1 MTIRILPELRCVT
14 AKAPGEFDLSP
25 EAVKNWNAALRST
38 MASDSQ
44 PVISI
49 LDPIGEDFFGN
60 GFTAKRMSAA
70 LRSIGEQDIQVHINS
85 PGGFIDEGT
94 AIYNM
99 LRMHKGEVTVKVI
112 GLAASIASII
122 AMAGDKIEIAKAGF
136 MFVHNGE
143 GVAIGN
149 RHVMDE
155 MFSALQ
161 EFDGAMADVYAGRT
175 GLTAKDVEKLM
186 DGKNNGGTLMGSAAA
201 LEKGFADSLLPEDS
215 VKEEKTAQRLAPA
228 AAAHR
233 MNAALARAGM
243 PRSERSELIQA
254 FKAGTQIAADDS
266 TQIAADYAT
275 QIAGVHPELLESLSK
290 SGIKP

>member
-1 MTIRILPELRCVT
+1 MTIRTLPELRCVM

-25 EAVKNWNAALRST
+25 EAVKNWNAALRPT
-38 MASDSQ
+38 MAADNQ

-70 LRSIGEQDIQVHINS
+70 LRSIGDQDIQVHINS
-85 PGGFIDEGT
+85 PGGFINEGT
-94 AIYNM
+94 AIYSM
-99 LRMHKGEVTVKVI
+99 LRMHKGKVTVKVL
-112 GLAASIASII
+112 GLAASIASVI

-161 EFDGAMADVYAGRT
+161 EFDGAMAEVYAGRS

-186 DGKNNGGTLMGSAAA
+186 DGKNNGGTLMGSATA

-215 VKEEKTAQRLAPA
+215 VKEGNKAERVAPA

-233 MNAALARAGM
+233 MNAALARAGLS
-243 PRSERSELIQA
+243 RSERSELIRA
-254 FKAGTQIAADDS
+254 LKSGTQNAAED
-266 TQIAADYAT
+266 AT
-275 QIAGVHPELLESLSK
+275 QNAGVNDDLAAALAQIDIP
-290 SGIKP
+290 IKT